1 MSEPTVTLISQP
13 PADSDPLLRAT
24 TDPALDG
31 NARCLVALYDA
42 LVALG
47 ASPRSL
53 TVGPVSVELS
63 QGAARSSGQAAAGPA
78 PRSYLERAMSATD
91 SRRRGG

>member
-24 TDPALDG
+24 SDPALDA

-53 TVGPVSVELS
+53 AVGPVSVELS
-63 QGAARSSGQAAAGPA
+63 SAAGRSPGQTTPAAAARS
-78 PRSYLERAMSATD
+78 YTERALGEA
-91 SRRRGG
+91 RRRNG

>member
-1 MSEPTVTLISQP
+1 MSEPTVTLISRP
-13 PADSDPLLRAT
+13 PADSDPLVRAT
-24 TDPALDG
+24 SDPALDA

-63 QGAARSSGQAAAGPA
+63 AGVGRSVAPPTPA
-78 PRSYLERAMSATD
+78 PTGRSYTERALGEA
-91 SRRRGG
+91 RRRNG

>member
-1 MSEPTVTLISQP
+1 MSEPTVTLIGQP

-24 TDPALDG
+24 ADPALDG

-63 QGAARSSGQAAAGPA
+63 QGGVRSSGQAPAGPA
-78 PRSYLERAMSATD
+78 PRSYLERALRDPEA
-91 SRRRGG
+91 RRRGA